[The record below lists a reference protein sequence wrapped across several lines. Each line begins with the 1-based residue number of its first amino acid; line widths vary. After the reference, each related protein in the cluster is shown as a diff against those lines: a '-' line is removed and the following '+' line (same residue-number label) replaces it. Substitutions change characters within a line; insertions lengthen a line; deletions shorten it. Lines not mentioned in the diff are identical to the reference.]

1 MTREEAIKVLETER
15 AWIKTL
21 YEVSNLIVTAY
32 KASFI
37 EAFDMAIEALQERPK
52 GRWSK
57 NIQSI
62 GARYITYY
70 KCSACEKSVLFG
82 ELDYCPNCGADMR
95 DNEEQD
101 V

>member
-52 GRWSK
+52 GRWEDDGTCS
-57 NIQSI
+57 NCHVQTDPSI
-62 GARYITYY
+62 AVGW
-70 KCSACEKSVLFG
+70 F
-82 ELDYCPNCGADMR
+82 DFCPACGADMR
-95 DNEEQD
+95 ESEQE
-101 V
+101 